1 MASDD
6 LISGRA
12 EAITDFLQR
21 RRSVVARNQQ
31 TDPIPEGD
39 LNIILSCGIRVPDHG
54 ALAPWRIVVIDK
66 QAGAWL
72 GEEIL
77 APAFQAEHSDA
88 TEAMLTA
95 ERNRFLRGGVVLA
108 VLSTPQESKK
118 IPLWE
123 MELSAGAVC
132 TNLVVAA
139 TALGYGAQWLTEWPA
154 YNKAVLSA
162 LGGAENTDKIAG
174 FIYVG
179 QRQTAPEERRRPDP
193 QIVISRLTVPN
204 P

>member
-1 MASDD
+1 MTSDD

-12 EAITDFLQR
+12 EAVTDFLQR

-31 TDPIPEGD
+31 TDPIPDAD

-179 QRQTAPEERRRPDP
+179 QRQTEPEERRRPDP

>member
-1 MASDD
+1 M
-6 LISGRA
+6 
-12 EAITDFLQR
+12 
-21 RRSVVARNQQ
+21 
-31 TDPIPEGD
+31 
-39 LNIILSCGIRVPDHG
+39 NIILSCGIRVPDHG

-179 QRQTAPEERRRPDP
+179 QKQTAPEERRRPDP

>member
-31 TDPIPEGD
+31 TDPIPEED

-179 QRQTAPEERRRPDP
+179 QRQTEPEERRRPDP

>member
-31 TDPIPEGD
+31 TEPIPDAD

-193 QIVISRLTVPN
+193 QTVISRLTVPN

>member
-1 MASDD
+1 MASDRQ
-6 LISGRA
+6 ISQPA
-12 EAITDFLQR
+12 NVITDFLQT

-31 TDPIPEGD
+31 TDPISRAD
-39 LNIILSCGIRVPDHG
+39 LTTILSCGIRVPDHG

-72 GEEIL
+72 GDEVLVPE
-77 APAFQAEHSDA
+77 FQAQHADA

-108 VLSTPQESKK
+108 VLSTPKDSKK
-118 IPLWE
+118 IPVWE

-132 TNLVVAA
+132 TTLVTAA

-154 YNKAVLSA
+154 YNAAVLSA
-162 LGGAENTDKIAG
+162 LGGTENTDKIAG

-179 QRQTAPEERRRPDP
+179 QRQTPPEERRRPDP
-193 QIVISRLTVPN
+193 QMVISTLTVPN
-204 P
+204 Q

>member
-1 MASDD
+1 MTSDD

-12 EAITDFLQR
+12 EAVTDFLQR

-31 TDPIPEGD
+31 TEPIPDAD

-179 QRQTAPEERRRPDP
+179 QRQTEPEERRRPDP